1 MIMRKLHHLALSPFC
16 RKVRLVLAEKKL
28 EVELIDEPVW
38 EQNLDFIRFSPSG
51 KVPLLK
57 EGGAALTESTPI
69 CEYLDE
75 LYPIP
80 KLIPADQKLRFETRR
95 VTCWFDD
102 KFYNEVTK
110 KLLNERVYK
119 KIFKIGQPDS
129 SSIKEGL
136 KKIKFHF
143 DYLEWLLENR
153 NWLAGEKMSL
163 ADFSAAGHIS
173 ALDYIGDIDWQ
184 SKPIIKEWYAKI
196 KSRPAFRNAGLL
208 TDLVPGFVPTSHYS
222 DLDF

>member
-1 MIMRKLHHLALSPFC
+1 MRKLHHLALSPFC

-38 EQNLDFIRFSPSG
+38 EKKLDFIRFSPSG

-57 EGGAALTESTPI
+57 EGSSVYTESTPI

-75 LYPIP
+75 SYPIP
-80 KLIPADQKLRFETRR
+80 KLIPADKKFRFESRR
-95 VTCWFDD
+95 IDCWFDD

-110 KLLNERVYK
+110 NLLNERVYK
-119 KIFKIGQPDS
+119 KIFKIGHPDS
-129 SSIKEGL
+129 SAIKDGL
-136 KKIKFHF
+136 RKIKFHF
-143 DYLEWLLENR
+143 DYFEWLLEKR

-184 SKPIIKEWYAKI
+184 AKPLIKEWYAKI

-208 TDLVPGFVPTSHYS
+208 TDLVPGFVPASHYS

>member
-1 MIMRKLHHLALSPFC
+1 MRKLHHLALSPFC

-28 EVELIDEPVW
+28 EVELIDEPIW
-38 EQNLDFIRFSPSG
+38 EKNLDFIRFSPSG

-57 EGGAALTESTPI
+57 EGLTVFTESTPI

-75 LYPIP
+75 SYPIP
-80 KLIPADQKLRFETRR
+80 KLIPADKKLRFEARR
-95 VTCWFDD
+95 ITSWFDD

-110 KLLNERVYK
+110 NLLNERVYK
-119 KIFKIGQPDS
+119 KIFKIGHPDS
-129 SSIKEGL
+129 SAIKEGL
-136 KKIKFHF
+136 RKIKFHF
-143 DYLEWLLENR
+143 DYLEWLLEKR

-163 ADFSAAGHIS
+163 ADFSAVGHIS
-173 ALDYIGDIDWQ
+173 ALDYVGDIDWQ
-184 SKPIIKEWYAKI
+184 AKPIIKEWYAKI

-208 TDLVPGFVPTSHYS
+208 TDLVPGFTPTSHYS

>member
-1 MIMRKLHHLALSPFC
+1 MIMRKLHHITLSPFC

-28 EVELIDEPVW
+28 EVELIHETVW

-57 EGGAALTESTPI
+57 EGVSVFTESTPI

-75 LYPIP
+75 SYPIP

-95 VTCWFDD
+95 VTSWFDD

-110 KLLNERVYK
+110 NLLHERVYK

-129 SSIKEGL
+129 SAIKEGL
-136 KKIKFHF
+136 RKIKFHF
-143 DYLEWLLENR
+143 DYLEWLLEKR

-163 ADFSAAGHIS
+163 ADFQQP
-173 ALDYIGDIDWQ
+173 DI
-184 SKPIIKEWYAKI
+184 
-196 KSRPAFRNAGLL
+196 FRR
-208 TDLVPGFVPTSHYS
+208 
-222 DLDF
+222 

>member
-1 MIMRKLHHLALSPFC
+1 MRKLHHLTLSPFC

-38 EQNLDFIRFSPSG
+38 EKNLDFIRFSPSG

-57 EGGAALTESTPI
+57 EGVSVFTESTPI

-75 LYPIP
+75 THPIP

-95 VTCWFDD
+95 VTSWFDD

-110 KLLNERVYK
+110 NLLYERVYK

-129 SSIKEGL
+129 SAIKEGL
-136 KKIKFHF
+136 
-143 DYLEWLLENR
+143 
-153 NWLAGEKMSL
+153 EKNKVS
-163 ADFSAAGHIS
+163 F
-173 ALDYIGDIDWQ
+173 
-184 SKPIIKEWYAKI
+184 
-196 KSRPAFRNAGLL
+196 
-208 TDLVPGFVPTSHYS
+208 
-222 DLDF
+222 